1 MIIKKK
7 IKNKKDRK
15 RKKDRLIWNWQILLD
30 YTTYMDMLIKTS
42 DISKYDS
49 KIY

>member
-7 IKNKKDRK
+7 KKKKKDRK

-30 YTTYMDMLIKTS
+30 YMTYMDMLIKTS